1 MVQKF
6 DKKIKEHEKIEI
18 NLTKKAQ
25 EAIDD
30 FKKNLKSGNGVNSY

>member
-6 DKKIKEHEKIEI
+6 DKKIKEHEKIEQ

-25 EAIDD
+25 EALD
-30 FKKNLKSGNGVNSY
+30 NLK